1 MQEGRGWVCPKINL
15 VACRG
20 RGCPSRSHSEGLTSH
35 RSYGR
40 TGRRRRLAGSSE
52 PAASIEQKVS
62 RQTWAKDHDGCIS
75 HHMSTSQV
83 WSKINQISFFS
94 GEDRKSPTLG
104 AGSPCSSPNI
114 SVGPP
119 QSPPTNPYTNLF
131 NSSLYQQYLG
141 QLLANGG
148 GGQAPLNPML
158 LQVSNHSLQSL
169 EAEILLYKSKSND

>member
-1 MQEGRGWVCPKINL
+1 M
-15 VACRG
+15 
-20 RGCPSRSHSEGLTSH
+20 
-35 RSYGR
+35 
-40 TGRRRRLAGSSE
+40 SSE
-52 PAASIEQKVS
+52 NKFGRLGGTRLVEQKPFRGFDITSLIRKDGAEEAGGQRASSVNRAES
-62 RQTWAKDHDGCIS
+62 KSTNLGQRSPRLHQSSHVDTTLAK
-75 HHMSTSQV
+75 
-83 WSKINQISFFS
+83 NQPDFSFS

-158 LQVSNHSLQSL
+158 LQVTNNPLQ
-169 EAEILLYKSKSND
+169 